1 MNEAQTQL
9 PWWLPDPIIVFFIG
23 FLALMYFMT
32 IRPQQQRMKAL
43 QSMMDGLEKG
53 DEVVAAG
60 GIIGRVK
67 EIKGPYVSIEVSEN
81 ITFKLQKTALNK
93 TSYGAIQDELNTLQL
108 EANSKNISTAVI
120 NIRSRKLPNPKE
132 LGNSGSFFKNPVLDA
147 EQFSALQSAH
157 PDVPHYPAPSGT
169 KHGHLYRSTFR

>member
-1 MNEAQTQL
+1 MNEAQTQF

-60 GIIGRVK
+60 GIIGRIK

-81 ITFKLQKTALNK
+81 ITFKLQKTAI
-93 TSYGAIQDELNTLQL
+93 ANTL
-108 EANSKNISTAVI
+108 
-120 NIRSRKLPNPKE
+120 PK
-132 LGNSGSFFKNPVLDA
+132 
-147 EQFSALQSAH
+147 
-157 PDVPHYPAPSGT
+157 GT
-169 KHGHLYRSTFR
+169 IASID